1 MADRRVCFHALFQ
14 ASLFDPQWPHDR
26 SWSGARCQGWQK
38 EAETGLSERSARSG
52 RWMPACIQKQDAQRK
67 EGVFM
72 MDHSGWM
79 GGSMGSWLP
88 ICILIAALVI
98 AGAILEN
105 RRARR

>member
-1 MADRRVCFHALFQ
+1 
-14 ASLFDPQWPHDR
+14 
-26 SWSGARCQGWQK
+26 
-38 EAETGLSERSARSG
+38 
-52 RWMPACIQKQDAQRK
+52 MPACIQKQDAQRK

-98 AGAILEN
+98 AGAILLS